1 MTYLTLQSSNSA
13 FTNQQKNQQQAKITM
28 PIDRSLDSKKIKMHT
43 DFDHSVN
50 LIFAEEPSF
59 ILGYN

>member
-1 MTYLTLQSSNSA
+1 MTYLTVQSSNSA
-13 FTNQQKNQQQAKITM
+13 FTHQQKSPQQAKIAM
-28 PIDRSLDSKKIKMHT
+28 PIDRSFDSKEIKMHT

>member
-1 MTYLTLQSSNSA
+1 MSYIAVPPTNNTYAKQQDDNCTLLRRS
-13 FTNQQKNQQQAKITM
+13 
-28 PIDRSLDSKKIKMHT
+28 IDPKRVKMHT

-50 LIFAEEPSF
+50 LIFADDHEF